1 MSDNEFRND
10 YDDDLDFEDMSLSE
24 REELLKNEARRRYVS
39 RKEHAKKQTREQ
51 VLLTITKV
59 LIATFVILIIMVYIM
74 FNMISAKK
82 DRREEGIE
90 AFNQGKYEDAAKSF
104 TESIEKGQWFSRKM
118 DIDTY
123 FYLGDTY
130 MRLGRFTEAKEAY
143 HYIQYFGDES
153 DVKKAEPYMN
163 ISDAMLDVEDGNY
176 DTAIETLKSEV
187 DRGDSVAALYLGTCY
202 EMMGDNKKMLESY
215 EIYLKDNQ
223 LNSYLA
229 YQISTYYLETGE
241 IELAKAYIDSGLNAD
256 DEYRDKLLFND
267 VVYYEKILDFNSA
280 LSNAQALKEAYPDV
294 EEYQKEYDF
303 LYTRVNID
311 TTLSNGTTPEEGN

>member
-24 REELLKNEARRRYVS
+24 REELLKSEARRRYVS

-59 LIATFVILIIMVYIM
+59 LIATFVIFIIMVYIM

-153 DVKKAEPYMN
+153 
-163 ISDAMLDVEDGNY
+163 DGNY

-267 VVYYEKILDFNSA
+267 VVYYEKIINSA

>member
-1 MSDNEFRND
+1 MIISKIPIFITVRGNTKEV
-10 YDDDLDFEDMSLSE
+10 FETNKESLKFSY
-24 REELLKNEARRRYVS
+24 LFIKNMNLFS
-39 RKEHAKKQTREQ
+39 QTY
-51 VLLTITKV
+51 
-59 LIATFVILIIMVYIM
+59 II
-74 FNMISAKK
+74 S
-82 DRREEGIE
+82 
-90 AFNQGKYEDAAKSF
+90 
-104 TESIEKGQWFSRKM
+104 
-118 DIDTY
+118 
-123 FYLGDTY
+123 
-130 MRLGRFTEAKEAY
+130 
-143 HYIQYFGDES
+143 
-153 DVKKAEPYMN
+153 
-163 ISDAMLDVEDGNY
+163 
-176 DTAIETLKSEV
+176 
-187 DRGDSVAALYLGTCY
+187 
-202 EMMGDNKKMLESY
+202 DNKKMLESY

-280 LSNAQALKEAYPDV
+280 LGNAQALKEAYPDV